1 MDENE
6 YPSEYMLPNGN
17 KVCLPYLA
25 ALIRIA
31 DEIDVAASR
40 NPIILYDIEL
50 LTDVKNLEENKKL
63 QAIRSLR
70 MTKDS
75 FVLTAETDE
84 EAVYDSLKKMTDKM
98 QKVLDYCREVI
109 EKRTPYTLTQKKV
122 VLIARDTADV
132 S

>member
-1 MDENE
+1 
-6 YPSEYMLPNGN
+6 MLPNGN

-31 DEIDVAASR
+31 DEIDVASSR

-50 LTDVKNLEENKKL
+50 LTDVKNIEENKKL

-98 QKVLDYCREVI
+98 QNVLDYCREVI
-109 EKRTPYTLTQKKV
+109 EKRTPYTLSQKKV
-122 VLIARDTADV
+122 VLRARDTAGI

>member
-1 MDENE
+1 M
-6 YPSEYMLPNGN
+6 G
-17 KVCLPYLA
+17 CTGPYRKPWTHLA
-25 ALIRIA
+25 ALIRID

-50 LTDVKNLEENKKL
+50 LTDVKDIEENKKL

-70 MTKDS
+70 MTKEG
-75 FVLTAETDE
+75 FVLTAGTDE
-84 EAVYDSLKKMTDKM
+84 EAVYASLKKMTEKM

-109 EKRTPYTLTQKKV
+109 EKRTPYTLTRKKV
-122 VLIARDTADV
+122 VLIARDTTEV

>member
-1 MDENE
+1 M
-6 YPSEYMLPNGN
+6 
-17 KVCLPYLA
+17 
-25 ALIRIA
+25 IRIA

-50 LTDVKNLEENKKL
+50 LTDVKDIEENKKL

-70 MTKDS
+70 MTKEG

-84 EAVYDSLKKMTDKM
+84 EAVYASLKKMTEKM

-109 EKRTPYTLTQKKV
+109 EKRTPCTLTRKKV
-122 VLIARDTADV
+122 VLIARDTTEV